1 MTYIREYF
9 ARVKVFVD
17 IFTGKGPRSMEKTDT
32 EPVSD
37 VAKDTTREEKGISID
52 IRNKTAW
59 KGR

>member
-1 MTYIREYF
+1 
-9 ARVKVFVD
+9 
-17 IFTGKGPRSMEKTDT
+17 MEKTDT

-37 VAKDTTREEKGISID
+37 VAKDTTREEKKEISID